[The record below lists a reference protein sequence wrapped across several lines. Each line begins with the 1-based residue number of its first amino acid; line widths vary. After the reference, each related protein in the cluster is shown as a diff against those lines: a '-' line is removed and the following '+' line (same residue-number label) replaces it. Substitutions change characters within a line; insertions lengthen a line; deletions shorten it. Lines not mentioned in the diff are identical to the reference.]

1 MGPLL
6 FALVAGFCV
15 YRSPGPARNFF
26 QKIFH
31 GGPSR
36 FFPRDPSLI
45 DLKNTFGLL
54 PLAFEP
60 NEGQADSKVKF
71 LARGSGYTLF
81 LTETG
86 AFLSWAGPE
95 GRGKKEAHPWYSP
108 KLPNAKPSLR
118 SHQTVWL
125 GLQGADPRVSWE
137 GGQKLPG
144 HSNYFLGNDPKNW
157 HSNIP
162 QYSRVV
168 AKDVYPGID
177 MVYYGRQG
185 RLEYDFVLKPGA
197 DPGLIRLA
205 YSGPRG
211 IHLDG
216 EGDLYLGK
224 GLGAAVFEAPV
235 AYQDLAGRRMT
246 VNGRYALVGRG
257 IIGFRMGT
265 YDRTQPLVIDPV
277 LAYSTFLG
285 GIRQEEGTGI
295 AVDVGGNAYIV
306 GYTDSTN
313 FPITAGAF
321 QHTIA
326 GFNAFVTKLNP
337 TGTALVYSTYL
348 GGITAEPG
356 LTLGWPVN
364 QGNAIALD
372 AGGNAYVTGF
382 TGTTNYP
389 TTPGAFQTAV
399 GGNYDAFVTKLN
411 PTGSALVYSSYLG
424 GSQNDEGTGI
434 AVDAGGNA
442 YVEGDVSSPNF
453 PTTPGAYETVA
464 PPLSGLFIT
473 KVNPNGTGLV
483 YSTYLNGT
491 DVSNGFGI
499 ALDPADD
506 AYIVGY
512 TLGGFPT
519 TPGAFQTIFAT
530 GASDIMVTE
539 LNPSGSGLVYSTYL
553 GGNGNNY
560 GGVIAV
566 DSAGNAYVGGS
577 TNATNYP
584 ITAGAYQTVQK
595 GQNAVVT
602 KLNAGGASLAYSTY
616 LGGTVAEYAY
626 GLAVDP
632 SGDAFVS
639 GWTASSDYPATPGA
653 FQTTLGGSQD
663 AFLFE
668 LNPTGTNLLYSTYL
682 GGSSIEYGQGLAM
695 DGSGG
700 LYITGMTTSANFP
713 TTAGAYQTVIGD
725 TGGFGDAYVTKFAFA
740 TFTPTVT
747 PPSIPTPTPTN
758 TPTITPTNSPTLTPT
773 STHSFTPSL
782 TATITLSNTPTTTP
796 SVTPTSTPTC
806 VPRVWP
812 DPYGPRFAFDH
823 ALRFGCLPAGAQV
836 FIYTLSGELV
846 NRISQSG
853 DPTEWVGAKNQKG
866 ATVSPGIYY
875 YVIQNGQKVLQSGKF
890 LITP

>member
-6 FALVAGFCV
+6 FVLVIGFFV
-15 YRSPGPARNFF
+15 YRSPVPVRNFF
-26 QKIFH
+26 QRIFH
-31 GGPSR
+31 GVPSR
-36 FFPRDPSLI
+36 FFPHDPSLI

-86 AFLSWAGPE
+86 AFLSWVGPE
-95 GRGKKEAHPWYSP
+95 GLGRKETHVWYSP
-108 KLPNAKPSLR
+108 KLPSTKPSPR

-125 GLQGADPRVSWE
+125 GLKGADPRASWE
-137 GGQKLPG
+137 GDQKLLG
-144 HSNYFLGNDPKNW
+144 HSNYFLGNDPKKW

-168 AKDVYPGID
+168 AKDVYTGID

-197 DPGLIRLA
+197 DPGQIRLA

-216 EGDLYLGK
+216 KGDLYLGR
-224 GLGAAVFEAPV
+224 GQGAAVFKAPV
-235 AYQDLAGRRMT
+235 AYQDLAGRRMI
-246 VNGRYALVGRG
+246 VNGRYALVGKG
-257 IIGFRMGT
+257 IIGFRVGT

-295 AVDVGGNAYIV
+295 AVDAGGNAYIV
-306 GYTDSTN
+306 GYSDSTN

-321 QHTIA
+321 QNTIA

-337 TGTALVYSTYL
+337 TGTALVYSTFL
-348 GGITAEPG
+348 GGTIADPG
-356 LTLGWPVN
+356 TTLGGPVN
-364 QGNAIALD
+364 EGSAIALD
-372 AGGNAYVTGF
+372 GGGNAYVTGF

-389 TTPGAFQTAV
+389 TTPGAFQSAV
-399 GGNYDAFVTKLN
+399 GGDYDAFVTKLN

-453 PTTPGAYETVA
+453 PTTSGAYETVA

-491 DVSNGFGI
+491 DVSDGFGI

-506 AYIVGY
+506 AYVVGY

-519 TPGAFQTIFAT
+519 TPGSFQPNYVT

-553 GGNGNNY
+553 AGNGNNY
-560 GGVIAV
+560 GGVITV

-577 TNATNYP
+577 TDATNYP
-584 ITAGAYQTVQK
+584 ITSGAYQTVQK
-595 GQNAVVT
+595 GENAVVT

-626 GLAVDP
+626 GLAVDS

-639 GWTASSDYPATPGA
+639 GWTASPNFPTTPGA
-653 FQTTLGGSQD
+653 FQTALGGSQD

-682 GGSSIEYGQGLAM
+682 GGSSVEYGQGLAM

-713 TTAGAYQTVIGD
+713 ITAGAYQTVIGD
-725 TGGFGDAYVTKFAFA
+725 TGGFGDAFVTKFALA
-740 TFTPTVT
+740 TSTPTVT
-747 PPSIPTPTPTN
+747 PPSTLSPTNTVTPTVTQTPTN
-758 TPTITPTNSPTLTPT
+758 TPTNSPTI
-773 STHSFTPSL
+773 
-782 TATITLSNTPTTTP
+782 TATITLTATFTTTS
-796 SVTPTSTPTC
+796 SVTPTSTPPC
-806 VPRVWP
+806 AIHVWP
-812 DPYGPRFAFDH
+812 DPYSPH
-823 ALRFGCLPAGAQV
+823 WALNHSLRISCLPAGAQV

-846 NRISQSG
+846 NSISQSG
-853 DPTEWVGAKNQKG
+853 DPTEWVGAKNQQG
-866 ATVSPGIYY
+866 STVSPGIYY
-875 YVIQNGQKVLQSGKF
+875 YVIQNGQMVLQRGKF